1 MLYLVTLVAVL
12 LLSDGDC
19 DRRYEYLSP
28 LGLLAPVGGVEAYW
42 REFPHLGAI
51 GWTRDDGSVYW
62 GCGGSLI
69 WENFVL
75 TAAHCVF
82 HSDFNNSQPTVV
94 RFGDLNLHNE
104 TDDQFVQQ
112 YNIVKIIR
120 HPEHRF
126 SAKYHD
132 IALLMLENN
141 IELHGT
147 VVPACLWDDEE
158 IRFTTLESAGWG
170 ATGYGESQTPKLL
183 KVALH
188 PVEKS
193 VCDRHYRVG
202 DRGLKQGLQEYQ
214 LCAGDDMMDTCQGD
228 SGGPLEIKLLHSLYI
243 TPFIVAV
250 TSFGSVCGKTA
261 PGVYTKVT
269 PYIPWI
275 RSVLDEHGEDA
286 PEWKFKPYGCALR
299 YERFRPYDPV
309 ITGGLYH
316 ANGDYTFDFSRKR
329 ISRDFNGVLT
339 TVKIGWNDTKDAA
352 ANCFGVLID
361 HNTVLTLAQCASY
374 KGNAPSHI
382 VLSGQGVNKIADI
395 FIHPNYA
402 QKTVYNNIAVLKL
415 ADAYSFAEKFVPA
428 CLTFSDAPSQALLE
442 IGRGRVDLNIRGNT
456 NGDILEQND
465 LDGNFTDLLAKVT
478 PHAAVNCTLP
488 KQYQPL
494 LTKGLAEEHLCFGND
509 IYLVPEACEQT
520 FGGGIQSKYFADSA
534 KHTVYALNL
543 LGRDCGFGESALG
556 VKISSHAQ
564 WLSQVILKNKR
575 RGDESALFFD
585 TDLELGDHCG
595 LPDGTVGMCTD
606 IRRCPKVQYDLNI
619 QKRVT
624 FCSNG
629 SIACCP
635 FHNVLNATQGAG
647 SELDTCSSQF
657 RFVTEQYDLPYAEH
671 DIDLRFP
678 QVVEIQWNLSH
689 GLHKSCIGTLISQ
702 SVAVSSASCLSR
714 IGNESAEIIF
724 YFETESLQM
733 FIEKIIIHPKYDAS
747 TLRND
752 IGLVQISEIVESTIP
767 ACLWQNQ
774 THTPLVLQQVR
785 LSENVLKIVPSFSKY
800 NSDCGDL
807 GKPVGP
813 TRFCADLHHSLWG
826 ATTESGAP
834 AFWQELLDEDGTVV
848 TYLVGIA
855 SESFRNYTILTRIE
869 SYVDWIKSHL

>member
-1 MLYLVTLVAVL
+1 MVFLVTLVAVL

-19 DRRYEYLSP
+19 DQRYEYLSSF
-28 LGLLAPVGGVEAYW
+28 LSSPVGGVKAHW

-51 GWTRDDGSVYW
+51 GWTRDNGSIHW

-132 IALLMLENN
+132 IALLMLEKN

-158 IRFTTLESAGWG
+158 VRFTTLESAGWG

-183 KVALH
+183 KVSLH

-202 DRGLKQGLQEYQ
+202 DRGLKQGLQDYQ
-214 LCAGDDMMDTCQGD
+214 LCAGDAKMDTCQGD

-250 TSFGSVCGKTA
+250 TSFGTICGKA
-261 PGVYTKVT
+261 IPGVYTKVA

-275 RSVLDEHGEDA
+275 RSVLEEHGEVA
-286 PEWKFKPYGCALR
+286 SEWKFKPYGCALR

-309 ITGGLYH
+309 ITDGLYD
-316 ANGDYTFDFSRKR
+316 AN
-329 ISRDFNGVLT
+329 
-339 TVKIGWNDTKDAA
+339 
-352 ANCFGVLID
+352 
-361 HNTVLTLAQCASY
+361 
-374 KGNAPSHI
+374 
-382 VLSGQGVNKIADI
+382 
-395 FIHPNYA
+395 
-402 QKTVYNNIAVLKL
+402 
-415 ADAYSFAEKFVPA
+415 
-428 CLTFSDAPSQALLE
+428 
-442 IGRGRVDLNIRGNT
+442 
-456 NGDILEQND
+456 
-465 LDGNFTDLLAKVT
+465 DGNLTDLLAKVT
-478 PHAAVNCTLP
+478 PHATENCTLT

-494 LTKGLAEEHLCFGND
+494 LTKGLAEEHLCFGSD
-509 IYLVPEACEQT
+509 IFLVPEACEQT
-520 FGGGIQSKYFADSA
+520 FGGGIQSTFVANGA

-702 SVAVSSASCLSR
+702 SVAVSSASCLSS
-714 IGNESAEIIF
+714 IGDESAEIIF
-724 YFETESLQM
+724 NWEKKTTQSL
-733 FIEKIIIHPKYDAS
+733 IEKIIIHPGYDAS
-747 TLRND
+747 TLQND
-752 IGLVQISEIVESTIP
+752 IGLVKISETVESTIP

-774 THTPLVLQQVR
+774 THTPLFLQQVR
-785 LSENVLKIVPSFSKY
+785 LSERVPKTVPSLSKY
-800 NSDCGDL
+800 NSDCDDL
-807 GKPVGP
+807 GKPIGP

-826 ATTESGAP
+826 ATTTSGAP

-869 SYVDWIKSHL
+869 SYVDWIKSNL